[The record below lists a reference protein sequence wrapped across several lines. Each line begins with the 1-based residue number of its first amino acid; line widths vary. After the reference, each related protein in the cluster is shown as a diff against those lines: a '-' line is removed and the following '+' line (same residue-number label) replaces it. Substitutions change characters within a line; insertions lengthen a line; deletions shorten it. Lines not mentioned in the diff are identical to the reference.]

1 MHSVQGAVRVP
12 VFMMRPPIK
21 NCFAPPSWQH
31 DVKTWYETR
40 WRVLPG
46 RTRPDHKL
54 GLPEWHLVL
63 EEYMGY
69 VLLRRQLNNNTG
81 LRAKPGG

>member
-1 MHSVQGAVRVP
+1 MHEP
-12 VFMMRPPIK
+12 VFLIRPPK
-21 NCFAPPSWQH
+21 KAASLRRHGGMMWERGTKGAARLCWGEHAL
-31 DVKTWYETR
+31 VT
-40 WRVLPG
+40 
-46 RTRPDHKL
+46 KL